1 MSDRIID
8 ECPTCF
14 GMMAHAEDGVCPRA
28 ARFERDDERE
38 KRVEPTPAQLDRIDD
53 KLDHGGGPKPGK
65 PVPDWAFAFQV
76 GTQLNINGFVCRV
89 AGHYVDDVSEEAIG
103 FVLIPEER
111 TAKFLKREREKERN
125 AQIDKRRKAMKGVKG
140 GKGDGTSAA

>member
-1 MSDRIID
+1 MID

-14 GMMAHAEDGVCPRA
+14 GMMAHTEDGTCPRA
-28 ARFERDDERE
+28 SRFARDDERE
-38 KRVEPTPAQLDRIDD
+38 KRVDPTPAQLDRIDD

-76 GTQLNINGFVCRV
+76 GQQLNINGYVCRV

-111 TAKFLKREREKERN
+111 TAAYIKRAKAAERN
-125 AQIDKRRKAMKGVKG
+125 RQIDERRKSFKGVKG
-140 GKGDGTSAA
+140 RKK